1 MSALPSLPLFT
12 DAFIADTGHLSLE
25 QRGAYVMLL
34 MLAWRSPG
42 CRIPNDDAKIARM
55 LSISPAKWA
64 RIRPEVMAFW
74 HLSDDYWTQK
84 RLTREH
90 QFVSEKVEKKR
101 AAGRQGGRP
110 KPLENNDPTEASG
123 SENGKQNESEPK
135 APTPTPI
142 KTPVVPKGT
151 DAGFERFRAAFP
163 PKHVSFP
170 TTQARKRYDQAI
182 KAGATPD
189 EIEAGAKAY
198 AAEQLRIGKS
208 GTEYVKSAD
217 SWLYQRRWIDYAKPT
232 GEPLGAPR
240 PKPNS
245 EQDRRHRL
253 RLAIDHFRDEWRQ
266 GTDEQYRPGTA
277 GCTTAPDIVEE
288 ARLAVATERILTE
301 RPLATNA
308 A

>member
-64 RIRPEVMAFW
+64 RLRPEVMAFW
-74 HLSDDYWTQK
+74 HLADDHWTQK

-101 AAGRQGGRP
+101 AAGKQGGRP
-110 KPLENNDPTEASG
+110 KSLENNDPVEASG

-142 KTPVVPKGT
+142 KTPVVPRGT

-198 AAEQLRIGKS
+198 AAEQLRIGKA

-217 SWLYQRRWIDYAKPT
+217 SWLYQRRWLDYAKPT
-232 GEPLGAPR
+232 GEPLGAPA
-240 PKPNS
+240 PKPNP

-277 GCTTAPDIVEE
+277 ACTTSPDIVEE

-301 RPLATNA
+301 RPLATKA